1 MKRFLGILFL
11 FLSFAAAAQ
20 VASVNELWQKGNT
33 AYGQKQYDSA
43 AALYEQV
50 VKQQPTAISYYN
62 LGNAYYRANKIGPAV
77 LNYERALRL
86 KPDFKEAADN
96 LLLTQNRIGN
106 RVQQGQDIFF
116 VRWWQTLTKGSSA
129 NTWAVV
135 NLLALL
141 LLLGAFLYRRFRN
154 PSWLR
159 PQITGGLVA
168 VWLVVLIIAV
178 QSAANAGSHD
188 KAIVMQPDTLLTTDQ
203 SSKTQSLLPEGTKV
217 TVLHKKG
224 GRTEVKLGD
233 GRTGWVQDA
242 AIAVI

>member
-1 MKRFLGILFL
+1 MKRFLSLLLVL
-11 FLSFAAAAQ
+11 FLSVAVQA
-20 VASVNELWQKGNT
+20 ASVSELWQKGNA

-43 AALYEQV
+43 ASLYEQV
-50 VKQQPTAISYYN
+50 ARQQPTAIVYYN

-77 LNYERALRL
+77 LNYERALHL

-96 LLLTQNRIGN
+96 LMLTQNRIGN
-106 RVQQGQDIFF
+106 RVQQGQELFF
-116 VRWWQTLTKGSSA
+116 VRWWQALTRGSSA

-135 NLLALL
+135 NILVLL
-141 LLLGAFLYRRFRN
+141 LLLGAFLLKRFSN
-154 PSWLR
+154 PAWLR
-159 PQITGGLVA
+159 PQVTGGLAA
-168 VWLVVLIIAV
+168 VWLLVLIISIR
-178 QSAANAGSHD
+178 SAANADSHD

-224 GRTEVKLGD
+224 GRTEIKLGD
-233 GRTGWVQDA
+233 GRTGWVQDT